1 MQAHG
6 TEERG
11 VILIN
16 KTIGHT
22 HRPKYI
28 YMNSA
33 SFFFTMFVI
42 VAIEWFIFL
51 IVEIHDFLIV
61 EFFYFY

>member
-1 MQAHG
+1 MQAHS

-22 HRPKYI
+22 NRPKYI

-42 VAIEWFIFL
+42 VALEWFIFL

-61 EFFYFY
+61 